1 MREEGG
7 VKALYRGLFATSAGA
22 HLFPDPTHS
31 AHRRLPT
38 RVPFPCAGVAP
49 YVAFNFASYELLK
62 IQLIGRDPE
71 HHQPGT
77 IAKLICGAVAGAISQ
92 TVRINPSPASRV
104 SDCTLSC

>member
-7 VKALYRGLFATSAGA
+7 VKALYRGLFATSAGPCDY
-22 HLFPDPTHS
+22 HVLRNVDPP
-31 AHRRLPT
+31 AQ
-38 RVPFPCAGVAP
+38 PFLSAGVAP

-77 IAKLICGAVAGAISQ
+77 LAKLVCGAVAGAISQ
-92 TVRINPSPASRV
+92 TVRVALP
-104 SDCTLSC
+104 LSLFICDA